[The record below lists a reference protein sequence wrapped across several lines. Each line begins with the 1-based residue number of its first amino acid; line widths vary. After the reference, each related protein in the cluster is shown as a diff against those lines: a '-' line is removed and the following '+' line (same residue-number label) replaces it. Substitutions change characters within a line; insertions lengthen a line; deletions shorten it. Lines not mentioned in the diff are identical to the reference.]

1 MVAGNV
7 SAVIEP
13 ERVAERIKDLEE
25 KLAVASGGRTQLLPV
40 TKAFGS
46 DAVRAVLA
54 TGRRAVGENYAQE
67 MLAKAA
73 DLAAENVLLPLVA
86 PEATRPIVDWH
97 MIGRIQRNKVRQLG
111 GLVSL
116 WQTVDRPSLVDELI
130 RRVPGARILVQVDPV
145 GSPDKGGCPP
155 GEVADLVRRASDGGL
170 TVDGLM
176 TVGVLGDRKVTAN
189 CFAIV
194 TRLADDLG
202 LRERSMGM
210 TDDVDLAIEHGSTM
224 VRVGRAV
231 FGERP
236 PRARP

>member
-1 MVAGNV
+1 MASGNF
-7 SAVIEP
+7 SGDIEP
-13 ERVAERIKDLEE
+13 KEVVERIQALEE
-25 KLAVASGGRTQLLPV
+25 RLAAASGGRTKLLPV

-67 MLAKAA
+67 ILAKDAE
-73 DLAAENVLLPLVA
+73 LASRDGLETSTGTQ
-86 PEATRPIVDWH
+86 ATRPAVDWH

-111 GLVSL
+111 GLVLL
-116 WQTVDRPSLVDELI
+116 WQTVDRQSVVDELI
-130 RRVPGARILVQVDPV
+130 RRVPGARILVQVDPA

-155 GEVADLVRRASDGGL
+155 GEVDDLVRRASDGGL

-176 TVGVLGDRKVTAN
+176 TLGVLGNPKATAN
-189 CFAIV
+189 CFSVVA
-194 TRLADDLG
+194 RLADDLG

-210 TDDVDLAIEHGSTM
+210 TDDMDLAVEHGSTM
-224 VRVGRAV
+224 VRTGRAV
-231 FGERP
+231 FGDRP